1 MYERAL
7 HLNYTPRTKSR
18 TYESKNVQIIGIW
31 RLNLLIHSLN
41 MSMLIIFVTNSNSN
55 FPSFCFGNATL
66 GGYSSSLN

>member
-41 MSMLIIFVTNSNSN
+41 MSMLMIFVMSSNSN
-55 FPSFCFGNATL
+55 FPSFCFGGANL
-66 GGYSSSLN
+66 DDHSLSLD